1 MKIDF
6 LYWYVIYWYVI
17 YVKNCLKYPTE
28 MFCYSQTKLI
38 GILLKTEIFYAKF
51 VSLWKDI
58 KHS

>member
-6 LYWYVIYWYVI
+6 LYWYVI